1 MTSLQ
6 LAPEELNALDETL
19 ARSIR
24 DLAEEMSHTDSR
36 EFKDRLKQRKTVL
49 ERLLTKV
56 QGIAV
61 PA

>member
-1 MTSLQ
+1 MTSLE

-19 ARSIR
+19 AHSVR

-49 ERLLTKV
+49 ESLLAKV
-56 QGIAV
+56 RGIAL